1 MHTKEWT
8 VRVYLSETDDDRTH
22 ARAVLTTDVAT
33 IEGEGLARRKPGDPE
48 IPEIGDELA
57 ASRALLDLAHE
68 LLDVAI
74 NDVQGAM
81 PV

>member
-8 VRVYLSETDDDRTH
+8 VRLYMSETDDNKTH

-57 ASRALLDLAHE
+57 ASRALLDLAHQ

-74 NDVQGAM
+74 GDVQAAM